1 MSKGRVLALYILSVF
16 ALGLLGLLLS
26 TLFPPPG
33 TPPPSLPPDPVG
45 DLYMR
50 MEVIVSLV
58 NTGMILP
65 LLFSYVKLYREIG
78 SRFTLALILLMLVL
92 LLDTLTSN
100 PVLHTLFGFRAYGIG
115 PFGLIPDLFTTAALM
130 VLVYLNLE

>member
-1 MSKGRVLALYILSVF
+1 MGRGRVLALYLLSVF
-16 ALGLLGLLLS
+16 VLGLLGLLLS
-26 TLFPPPG
+26 ALFPPLG
-33 TPPPSLPPDPVG
+33 TPPPPLPPDPAG

>member
-1 MSKGRVLALYILSVF
+1 
-16 ALGLLGLLLS
+16 
-26 TLFPPPG
+26 
-33 TPPPSLPPDPVG
+33 
-45 DLYMR
+45 MR